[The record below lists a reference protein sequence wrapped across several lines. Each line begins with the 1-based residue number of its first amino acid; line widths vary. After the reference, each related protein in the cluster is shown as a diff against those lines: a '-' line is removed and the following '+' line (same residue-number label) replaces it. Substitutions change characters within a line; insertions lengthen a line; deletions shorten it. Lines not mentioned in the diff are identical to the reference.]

1 MKRALPNAFD
11 PMPGPLSTR
20 GLLWLVGVVLL
31 GTAVTVH
38 RYLESSEH
46 PTAKPHV
53 EAAEPAAQPTL
64 EVRGAPSRGPRAASL
79 GSVRGGG
86 AGPGGPASSL
96 PSSAGSSA
104 PSSSPSSCFQPTPQ

>member
-20 GLLWLVGVVLL
+20 GLVWLVGVVLL
-31 GTAVTVH
+31 GMAVTVH

-46 PTAKPHV
+46 PTAKPRV
-53 EAAEPAAQPTL
+53 EAAEPVPQPTL
-64 EVRGAPSRGPRAASL
+64 EVRGVPARGPRAASL

-86 AGPGGPASSL
+86 TSTSSSSL
-96 PSSAGSSA
+96 PSSASSTA
-104 PSSSPSSCFQPTPQ
+104 QSPSPASCLQPPPQ